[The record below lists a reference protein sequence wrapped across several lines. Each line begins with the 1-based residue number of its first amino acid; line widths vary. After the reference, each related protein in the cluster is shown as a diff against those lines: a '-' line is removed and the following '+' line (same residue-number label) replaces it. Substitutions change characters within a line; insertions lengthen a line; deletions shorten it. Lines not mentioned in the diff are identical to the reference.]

1 MGICCRL
8 TIKIMDEK
16 DICRIE
22 NEKISYENRKHDAEY
37 IINNLYSHLL
47 SDVNDEINKEKMKL
61 YKMIKDLSN

>member
-1 MGICCRL
+1 MK
-8 TIKIMDEK
+8 KIYAELKMK
-16 DICRIE
+16 
-22 NEKISYENRKHDAEY
+22 KISYENRKHDAEY